1 MKPVSSAQVTLKSG
15 KNLGKDDEVV
25 TFINRNL
32 EPYRGYHV
40 FMRAL
45 PKLLKD
51 RPNARF
57 ILVGEEGVSYGAK
70 PDKAK
75 YGDRSW
81 KQIFIDEIKNQIRPE
96 DWSRVHF
103 VGKVPY
109 AIFLRIL
116 QISSVHVYL
125 TYPFVLSWSLL
136 EAMSVGCAIVAS
148 DTQPVREAITDNET
162 GILVDFFDHVSLAEA
177 VTKLLE
183 SPTLRKKLGENA
195 RRFAIANYDLQ
206 TVCLPKQLKWVEEL

>member
-1 MKPVSSAQVTLKSG
+1 
-15 KNLGKDDEVV
+15 
-25 TFINRNL
+25 
-32 EPYRGYHV
+32 
-40 FMRAL
+40 
-45 PKLLKD
+45 
-51 RPNARF
+51 
-57 ILVGEEGVSYGAK
+57 
-70 PDKAK
+70 
-75 YGDRSW
+75 
-81 KQIFIDEIKNQIRPE
+81 
-96 DWSRVHF
+96 

-109 AIFLRIL
+109 GIFLRIL

-148 DTQPVREAITDNET
+148 DTQPVREAITDNEI

-177 VTKLLE
+177 VAKLLE
-183 SPTLRKKLGENA
+183 SPSLRKKLGENA